1 MLSITRDIGID
12 LGTANTLVY
21 VQGRGIVIR
30 EPSVVALD
38 RDTHRVLAVGT
49 DAQRMVGRTPGH
61 ILAVRPLR
69 DGVIADY
76 AATHAMLRHFL
87 LRAAGRMPLL
97 RPRVMVCV
105 PSGVTTVERR
115 AVVECTLEAGARR
128 TYLIEEPLAAALGA
142 GLPIDEPRGCMVVD
156 IGGGTSDVAVLSLGG
171 IVTSQ
176 SLRLGGDRL
185 DESIIRYVKR
195 EWNLLIGERTAE
207 ELKIR
212 IGTVDPAEDRGSMEV
227 RGRDVVTG
235 LPKFVEVTSADACRA
250 MQEPIAEL
258 CGMIRQVL
266 ERMPPELAADILSTG
281 IVLTGGGALLSGLDR
296 MLGDNLGV
304 PVTVAED
311 PLSCVAKGT
320 GLALE
325 KLGRIDH
332 LLQSGP

>member
-1 MLSITRDIGID
+1 MTRDIGVD
-12 LGTANTLVY
+12 LGTANTLVH

-38 RDTHRVLAVGT
+38 RDTHRVLAVGAE
-49 DAQRMVGRTPGH
+49 AQRMVGRTPGH
-61 ILAVRPLR
+61 IVAVRPLR

-76 AATHAMLRHFL
+76 AATQAMLRHFL
-87 LRAAGRMPLL
+87 QLAAGRRPLV

-105 PSGVTTVERR
+105 PSGVTSVERR
-115 AVVECTLEAGARR
+115 AVVECALEAGARR
-128 TYLIEEPLAAALGA
+128 AYLIEEPLAAALGA

-185 DESIIRYVKR
+185 DEAIVRHIKR

-207 ELKIR
+207 EVKIR
-212 IGTVDPAEDRGSMEV
+212 IGTVDPEENRGTMEV

-235 LPKFVEVTSADACRA
+235 LPKVIEIRSADACRA

-258 CGMIRQVL
+258 VAMIRQVL
-266 ERMPPELAADILSTG
+266 ERMPPELAADIFESG
-281 IVLTGGGALLSGLDR
+281 VVLTGGGALLSGLDR
-296 MLGDNLGV
+296 MLAADLGV
-304 PVTVAED
+304 PVIVAED

-320 GLALE
+320 GVALAR
-325 KLGRIDH
+325 LGHLDH